1 MPDVLYTCAITAWSI
16 ALARVDFREHRLP
29 DVLTL
34 PAIPVAVV
42 AVAAMNPRSL
52 NFATTLG
59 VVLFVLG
66 FMAHRIV
73 DLGLGDVKLLPSVG
87 ILAANASQP
96 GDAVLKWFVAMAVF
110 GGIHAVIHLAL
121 TRDRR
126 SYIPFGPAIL
136 GGLVW
141 TVAMG

>member
-1 MPDVLYTCAITAWSI
+1 MPDVLYVCVITAWSV

-42 AVAAMNPRSL
+42 SVAVLNPRSL
-52 NFATTLG
+52 TFATTTAAGLFGLG
-59 VVLFVLG
+59 II
-66 FMAHRIV
+66 AHRIA

-87 ILAANASQP
+87 ILAANSSQP
-96 GDAVLKWFVAMAVF
+96 GDTVLKWFVAMAVF
-110 GGIHAVIHLAL
+110 GGIHAVIHLAI

-126 SYIPFGPAIL
+126 SHIPFGPAIL

-141 TVAMG
+141 TVAVG

>member
-1 MPDVLYTCAITAWSI
+1 MPDVLYVCAITAWSI

-34 PAIPVAVV
+34 PAIPVAVASV
-42 AVAAMNPRSL
+42 AVLNPRSL
-52 NFATTLG
+52 TFATTTG
-59 VVLFVLG
+59 VVLFALG
-66 FMAHRIV
+66 FVAHQIA

-87 ILAANASQP
+87 ILAANSSQP
-96 GDAVLKWFVAMAVF
+96 GDTVLEWLVAMAVF
-110 GGIHAVIHLAL
+110 GGIHAVIHLAI

-126 SYIPFGPAIL
+126 SHIPFGPAIL

-141 TVAMG
+141 TVAVG